1 MLKIFFTGFVFGG
14 EKSLNKSR
22 KALVLLSIVA
32 LAAMIRTYAFT
43 ALAQDTEEASNPE
56 FLECRNGFGLG
67 RGRGRGPGWG
77 HFGYVEVSE
86 EYEAKVIGIAEDDED
101 IQGLLNDGYTITGV
115 KPIFKT
121 VVDSNGDVTTKAT
134 SAVVMLQ
141 NDDEMGHASAW
152 VDIEEGAVTRIV
164 IFTRT
169 VIDKTS

>member
-1 MLKIFFTGFVFGG
+1 V

-22 KALVLLSIVA
+22 KVLVLLSIVA
-32 LAAMIRTYAFT
+32 LAAMISTYAFT
-43 ALAQDTEEASNPE
+43 ALAQDTEEESTPE
-56 FLECRNGFGLG
+56 FLECRNGFGPG

-86 EYEAKVIGIAEDDED
+86 EYEAKVISIAEGDED

-121 VVDSNGDVTTKAT
+121 VVDANGDITTKAT

-141 NDDEMGHASAW
+141 NEDEMGHASAW
-152 VDIEEGAVTRIV
+152 VDIEEGLVSKIV